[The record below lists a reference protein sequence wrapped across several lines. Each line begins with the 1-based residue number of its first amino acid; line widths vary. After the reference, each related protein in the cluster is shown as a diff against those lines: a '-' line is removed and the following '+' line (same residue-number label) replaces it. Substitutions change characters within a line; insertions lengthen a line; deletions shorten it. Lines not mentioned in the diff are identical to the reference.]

1 MVAAAE
7 RLFSERGYHG
17 VSMDEIAAASG
28 ISKPMLYEYF
38 GSKEGLLLAC
48 VERARGRLFEEIA
61 AAVRQADEPERAL
74 RAGVEAFLSFADQ
87 QRATW
92 VVLFGEGGRFGET
105 AGAIRAEQSGLI
117 AQLLRELPGWTA
129 EPDAEQLDAIAHVFV
144 GAAEAVAFWAVD
156 HPEVP
161 LERVADHLM
170 AVLWPVVRE
179 LPKRASAAAANQG
192 GEVEL
197 DRLAVAQRRA
207 WRARRAARGPV
218 GSPKRLNFR
227 SPASSAT
234 SARGTPG
241 ARSARLASATR
252 CASTRRRRCG
262 RRAACRPAR
271 PPSRA
276 RLPATADQ

>member
-1 MVAAAE
+1 MSDLTHTAVYPRGRTPRAVREAQMVAAAE

-61 AAVRQADEPERAL
+61 AAVRHADSPERAL
-74 RAGVEAFLSFADQ
+74 RAGIEAFISFADE

-117 AQLLRELPGWTA
+117 AQLLRELPEWTA

-170 AVLWPVVRE
+170 AVLWPVVRD
-179 LPKRASAAAANQG
+179 LPSLASAATANQG
-192 GEVEL
+192 G
-197 DRLAVAQRRA
+197 
-207 WRARRAARGPV
+207 
-218 GSPKRLNFR
+218 K
-227 SPASSAT
+227 SS
-234 SARGTPG
+234 
-241 ARSARLASATR
+241 
-252 CASTRRRRCG
+252 STV
-262 RRAACRPAR
+262 
-271 PPSRA
+271 SR
-276 RLPATADQ
+276 